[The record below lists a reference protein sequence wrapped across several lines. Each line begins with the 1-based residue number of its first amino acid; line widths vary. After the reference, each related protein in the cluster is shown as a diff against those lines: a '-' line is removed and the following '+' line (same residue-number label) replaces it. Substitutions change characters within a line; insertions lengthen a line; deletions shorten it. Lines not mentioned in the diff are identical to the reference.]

1 MTTTP
6 KHPTPTMTPVKSSQL
21 TKVGYDE
28 ATRTLAVEF
37 KGGAVY
43 RIARRAPERRSAG
56 NTGGQRHE
64 EGADCRTR
72 GL

>member
-6 KHPTPTMTPVKSSQL
+6 KPPSPAMTPVKSSQL

-43 RIARRAPERRSAG
+43 HYQCAQLIQHVEKELEHGIR
-56 NTGGQRHE
+56 Q
-64 EGADCRTR
+64 
-72 GL
+72 